1 MARLR
6 LDDAREKIELQVN
19 QATLNAQEAHKN
31 LKLALK
37 NEEKAQDN
45 LRMAQIAFKEESETT
60 SNVLAAHT
68 AWLQA
73 ESQKIDAQIDI
84 KLAETNLQDVLGIIG
99 K

>member
-1 MARLR
+1 
-6 LDDAREKIELQVN
+6 
-19 QATLNAQEAHKN
+19 
-31 LKLALK
+31 
-37 NEEKAQDN
+37 
-45 LRMAQIAFKEESETT
+45 MAQIAFKEESGTT